1 MAPVGNTPARAV
13 RVDDETWRAAMDR
26 AQLED
31 RDLSSVIRVALR
43 DYAAGRYDATPPK
56 VRPPKTPREKK

>member
-1 MAPVGNTPARAV
+1 M
-13 RVDDETWRAAMDR
+13 ER
-26 AQLED
+26 AQLEE

-56 VRPPKTPREKK
+56 VRPQRRKRE